1 MIGINKYANTDEIPL
16 DNAVND
22 ATALGNLLRD
32 IGFEVRELYDEKAT
46 KEKII
51 SLLAD
56 ELINEVED
64 TDRIL
69 IFFAGHAITKK
80 RRSFCFWLY
89 HTT

>member
-1 MIGINKYANTDEIPL
+1 VIGIDKYANTGEIPL

-51 SLLAD
+51 S
-56 ELINEVED
+56 
-64 TDRIL
+64 IL
-69 IFFAGHAITKK
+69 QES
-80 RRSFCFWLY
+80 RSS
-89 HTT
+89 

>member
-64 TDRIL
+64 TDRI
-69 IFFAGHAITKK
+69 F
-80 RRSFCFWLY
+80 
-89 HTT
+89 